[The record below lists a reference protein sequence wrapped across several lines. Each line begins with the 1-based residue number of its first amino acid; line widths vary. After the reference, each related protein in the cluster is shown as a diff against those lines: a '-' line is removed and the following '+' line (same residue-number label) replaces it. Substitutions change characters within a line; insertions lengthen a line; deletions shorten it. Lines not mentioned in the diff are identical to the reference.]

1 MSTSDP
7 QNVANGIKDAN
18 CPPKFSR
25 VLRLRAY
32 PKQAA
37 RTMTGFRAAII
48 LAGMPRSFLVRVW
61 DAVKPPP
68 PLPARRHLNR
78 SQRRLL
84 RVTALVV
91 ALGASGWSI
100 YAWIAS
106 APDRALG
113 HNNAGARLFGAG
125 DYQGAAA
132 QFTDAVKIWPG
143 NADAYIGRGKAEAAL
158 GQTEVAMKDFGKAM
172 DIDPTLEQPYTHR
185 GMLWRSRGDLPKA
198 LADFDRSIANQ
209 PRADTYYQRGLTY
222 QMLGDARHAASD
234 YSLAIS
240 RDPTIPYF
248 YRARAKAHRDLS
260 DNAAGQAD
268 QETAERLERTQ

>member
-1 MSTSDP
+1 
-7 QNVANGIKDAN
+7 
-18 CPPKFSR
+18 
-25 VLRLRAY
+25 
-32 PKQAA
+32 
-37 RTMTGFRAAII
+37 MTGFRAAII

-84 RVTALVV
+84 RVTAIVI
-91 ALGASGWSI
+91 AIGASGWSI

-113 HNNAGARLFGAG
+113 HNMEGASRFSAG
-125 DYQGAAA
+125 DFRGAAA
-132 QFTDAVKIWPG
+132 QFTDAVKIWPEY
-143 NADAYIGRGKAEAAL
+143 ADPYVGRGKAEVAL

-172 DIDPTLEQPYTHR
+172 AIDPTLEQPYTQR

-198 LADFDRSIANQ
+198 LADFDRSISLQ

-222 QMLGDARHAASD
+222 QMLGDAQRAVGD
-234 YSLAIS
+234 YDLAIG

-248 YRARAKAHRDLS
+248 YRARAKAHRDLG
-260 DNAAGQAD
+260 DNTAGQTD
-268 QETAERLERTQ
+268 QETAERLEKTQ